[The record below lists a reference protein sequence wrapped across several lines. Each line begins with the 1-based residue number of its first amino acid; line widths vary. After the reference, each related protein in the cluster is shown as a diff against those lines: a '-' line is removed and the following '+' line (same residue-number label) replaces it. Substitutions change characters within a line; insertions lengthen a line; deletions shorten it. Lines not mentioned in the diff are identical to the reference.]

1 MTWANAALLSASV
14 MALVSI
20 LDSHLVSR
28 RFPSVR
34 SFMLPIGLIH
44 VFYGVTM
51 GSAFP
56 LSAGVDV
63 SMVGIAVLSAC
74 LRTVA
79 VVIMLDSLRHREVSS
94 VIPVVYAYP
103 MFVAVMAFVF
113 LGERLTWLQWGAVG
127 IVACGAVMVSAGP
140 GFSRGEMG
148 RPRAAL
154 LFLSSVLLAAADV
167 TSKQA
172 LSQLTFWNLFW
183 VQASV
188 MGGAFVLFSLRRSV
202 LAEIGALAG
211 RWRALR
217 LLALNELI
225 APVGI
230 VLSYWAMARGPVSLV
245 SALLSSRPLLVLL
258 FALALSR
265 RAPDFLLWSKGRRLL
280 VMKVIATLMI
290 VGGVAIIKMSG

>member
-34 SFMLPIGLIH
+34 SFMLQMGLLH
-44 VFYGVTM
+44 LVYAVTM

-56 LSAGVDV
+56 LPSGVDV
-63 SMVGIAVLSAC
+63 SLVGIAALSAC
-74 LRTVA
+74 FRTGA
-79 VVIMLDSLRHREVSS
+79 VVIMLDSFRHREVSS

-103 MFVAVMAFVF
+103 MFVAVMAFLF

-127 IVACGAVMVSAGP
+127 IVASGAVMVSLGP
-140 GFSRGEMG
+140 GLSRSDIG
-148 RPRAAL
+148 RPRSAL
-154 LFLSSVLLAAADV
+154 LFLSSLLLAAADV
-167 TSKQA
+167 MSKQA

-188 MGGAFVLFSLRRSV
+188 MGGIFLLVSLRRPV
-202 LAEIGALAG
+202 LAEIGALAD

-217 LLALNELI
+217 LLTLNELI

-230 VLSYWAMARGPVSLV
+230 VLSYWAMAHGPVSLV
-245 SALLSSRPLLVLL
+245 SALLSSRPLFVLL

-265 RAPDFLLWSKGRRLL
+265 RAPDFLLWGKGRRLL
-280 VMKVIATLMI
+280 IIKVVATAMI
-290 VGGVAIIKMSG
+290 VGGVVIIKMSG

>member
-1 MTWANAALLSASV
+1 MTWVNAALLSALV
-14 MALVSI
+14 MALVSV

-34 SFMLPIGLIH
+34 SFMLPMGLIH
-44 VFYGVTM
+44 MVYGVTM
-51 GSAFP
+51 CLAFP
-56 LSAGVDV
+56 LPAGVDM
-63 SMVGIAVLSAC
+63 SMVGVAVLSAC
-74 LRTVA
+74 LRTVS
-79 VVIMLDSLRHREVSS
+79 VVIMLDSFRHREISS

-103 MFVAVMAFVF
+103 MFVAVMAFLF
-113 LGERLTWLQWGAVG
+113 LGERLTGLQWAAVG
-127 IVACGAVMVSAGP
+127 IVAFGAVMVSAGP

-154 LFLSSVLLAAADV
+154 LFLSSILLAAADV

-183 VQASV
+183 VQAAV
-188 MGGAFVLFSLRRSV
+188 MGSTFVLVSLRRSV
-202 LAEIGALAG
+202 LAEI
-211 RWRALR
+211 RSVVNHWKALR

-230 VLSYWAMARGPVSLV
+230 VLSYWAMAQGPVSLV
-245 SALLSSRPLLVLL
+245 SALLSSRPLLVLV

-280 VMKVIATLMI
+280 IMKVVATVMI

>member
-20 LDSHLVSR
+20 LDSHLASR

-34 SFMLPIGLIH
+34 SFMLPLGLIH
-44 VFYGVTM
+44 LVFGVTA

-56 LSAGVDV
+56 LPSGVDV
-63 SMVGIAVLSAC
+63 SLVGIAILSAC
-74 LRTVA
+74 LRTGA
-79 VVIMLDSLRHREVSS
+79 VVIMLDSFRHREVSS

-103 MFVAVMAFVF
+103 MFVAVMAFLF
-113 LGERLTWLQWGAVG
+113 LGERLTGLQWAAVG
-127 IVACGAVMVSAGP
+127 IVALGAVMVSAGP
-140 GFSRGEMG
+140 GFSRGDMG

-154 LFLSSVLLAAADV
+154 LFLSSLLLAAADV

-183 VQASV
+183 IQASV
-188 MGGAFVLFSLRRSV
+188 MGCIFLLVSLRRPV
-202 LAEIGALAG
+202 LAEIGALAD

-230 VLSYWAMARGPVSLV
+230 VLSYWAMAQGPVSLV
-245 SALLSSRPLLVLL
+245 SALLSSRPLFVLL

-280 VMKVIATLMI
+280 IIKAVATAMI